1 MPATKTGKTEPKR
14 RKKAKTKRSLG
25 QRSRAGLR
33 RALERLRLALI
44 RAGLR
49 RPMNK
54 VKRAVRRVVYWR
66 RRVEDH
72 YYSEVFRLAEEHA
85 IAGGSV
91 LDVGALEARM
101 LTRLSKFR
109 KRVAL
114 DRGKISPQE
123 GVETIRANF
132 FEWTPTERFDLVLCL
147 QVLEHVPDAK
157 TFAGRLF
164 AAGRTVII
172 SVPYRWPRGKCKGH
186 VHDPVD
192 EEKLR
197 SWTGRDPTFQVVVK
211 DKSER
216 LIAVYEPLEAT
227 SPVEDTST

>member
-1 MPATKTGKTEPKR
+1 MPATETSKSEPKR
-14 RKKAKTKRSLG
+14 RKKGKAKRTLR

-33 RALERLRLALI
+33 RALEGLRQALI

-66 RRVEDH
+66 RRAKDR
-72 YYSEVFRLAEEHA
+72 YYDEVYRLAEQQA
-85 IAGGSV
+85 VAGGSV

-109 KRVAL
+109 RRVAL
-114 DRGKISPQE
+114 DRGKIAPQE

-132 FEWTPTERFDLVLCL
+132 FEWTPTEQFDLVLCL
-147 QVLEHVPDAK
+147 QVLEHIPDAK
-157 TFAGRLF
+157 TFAHRLF

-172 SVPYRWPRGKCKGH
+172 SVPYRWPRGKCEGH

-197 SWTGRDPTFQVVVK
+197 SWTDRDPTFQVVVK

-216 LIAVYEPLEAT
+216 LIAVYEPVD
-227 SPVEDTST
+227 S